1 MLSRGRKDVEEKW
14 CSYQDQYFIND
25 NTYMLMMRSPTVTS
39 FSSNSSSISSL
50 MKMYLSTRTTCAPKR
65 IISGSSR
72 GLKNRGCS
80 KLKSDAINRLSISVL
95 HIRNSKD
102 PTLQYGGPLQR
113 GTTMTTEGQED
124 EIYFRS

>member
-1 MLSRGRKDVEEKW
+1 MCPE
-14 CSYQDQYFIND
+14 
-25 NTYMLMMRSPTVTS
+25 TYHLWV
-39 FSSNSSSISSL
+39 I
-50 MKMYLSTRTTCAPKR
+50 KGPKKQR
-65 IISGSSR
+65 
-72 GLKNRGCS
+72 LF
-80 KLKSDAINRLSISVL
+80 KSDAINRLSISVL